1 MPKYKPTAEDL
12 YRKLNEVWGG
22 NTTERRSLSVGT
34 GDAGSQ
40 GGQKFINPLTTLGDI
55 IKGGESGALTRLGIG
70 TEDQVL
76 TVVDDSGDLVPQWA
90 DATGG
95 TPYTDEMARDAIGAA
110 LTAGTGITVT
120 PNDGADTITIAST
133 ITQYTDEMAR
143 DALGTALVA
152 GTNITI
158 TPNDG
163 ADTITIDAAG
173 GSSYTDEQARD
184 AIGTALVAG
193 NNIDITVNDGADTIT
208 IDVEALTSADLS
220 DFTEAAQDAIG
231 TSAGAG
237 FLLDTS
243 SVAWTYTDATP
254 SLVVNVKDEYV
265 QDTIGAMFADSTN
278 IDVTYNDGGNAET
291 IDLTTA
297 AKTSTINF
305 IIDGGG
311 SVITAGVK
319 GVFQVDFAGSI
330 VSNTCLADQSGSS
343 ALTIKKSS
351 YSGYPG
357 SLTSIVAS
365 AKPTLS

>member
-1 MPKYKPTAEDL
+1 LA
-12 YRKLNEVWGG
+12 
-22 NTTERRSLSVGT
+22 
-34 GDAGSQ
+34 
-40 GGQKFINPLTTLGDI
+40 
-55 IKGGESGALTRLGIG
+55 
-70 TEDQVL
+70 
-76 TVVDDSGDLVPQWA
+76 
-90 DATGG
+90 
-95 TPYTDEMARDAIGAA
+95 
-110 LTAGTGITVT
+110 AGTGL
-120 PNDGADTITIAST
+120 TIT
-133 ITQYTDEMAR
+133 
-143 DALGTALVA
+143 GT
-152 GTNITI
+152 
-158 TPNDG
+158 
-163 ADTITIDAAG
+163 TIDAAA
-173 GSSYTDEQARD
+173 GSGYTAENARD
-184 AIGTALVAG
+184 DIGAALVAG

-365 AKPTLS
+365 AKPTLSSAQKSTDSTLTGWTTSFSAGDVFEVTVDATPSTITRETLALKVVRS